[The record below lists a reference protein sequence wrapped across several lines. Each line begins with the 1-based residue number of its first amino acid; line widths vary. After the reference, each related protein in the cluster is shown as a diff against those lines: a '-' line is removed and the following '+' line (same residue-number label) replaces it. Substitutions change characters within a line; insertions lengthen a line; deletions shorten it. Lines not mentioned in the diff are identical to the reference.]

1 MDLQSIILGI
11 LASLFFAV
19 TFVINRSMDLSGGSW
34 IWSASLRYIFMI
46 PFLFVIVSI
55 RGNLAALFSEMKAR
69 PWAWLLWS
77 IVGFGLF
84 YAPLCIAA
92 SYGPSW
98 LVAGTWQLT
107 IVAGSL
113 LVPFFYDNVRAANQI
128 IRVRKKLPVAGLG
141 MSLIIL
147 LGIVL
152 MQAQHA
158 AGLTAKQQWLGI
170 LPVLVAA
177 FAYPLGNRKM
187 MEVCVGRLDAYQRVL
202 GMTLASLPLWFVLCI
217 VGFFTVGAPSV
228 GQTEQSL
235 LVAIS
240 SGVIATVL
248 FFTATD
254 QTRGNP
260 GRLAAVEAT
269 QSMEVIFS
277 VIGEM
282 WFLSGM
288 LPNTVSLIG
297 MVVVMIGM
305 ALHSF
310 VSHGKPGKKV
320 EIENQSISF

>member
-1 MDLQSIILGI
+1 MGVRPIILGI

-19 TFVINRSMDLSGGSW
+19 TFVLNRSMDLSGGSW
-34 IWSASLRYIFMI
+34 LWSASLRYIFMI

-55 RGNLAALFSEMKAR
+55 RGNLAALLAEMKAK
-69 PWAWLLWS
+69 PLAWLIWS
-77 IVGFGLF
+77 LVGFGLF

-113 LVPFFYDNVRAANQI
+113 LVPFFYENVRGSGQMV
-128 IRVRKKLPVAGLG
+128 RVRKKLPVAGLG

-147 LGIVL
+147 LGIII

-158 AGLTAKQQWLGI
+158 EGLTAKQQWLGI

-187 MEVCVGRLDAYQRVL
+187 MEVCLGRLDAYQRVL
-202 GMTLASLPLWFVLCI
+202 GMTLASMPLWILLSA
-217 VGFFTVGAPSV
+217 VGFFTVGAPSA
-228 GQTEQSL
+228 GQTSQSL

-240 SGVIATVL
+240 SGVVATVL

-254 QTRGNP
+254 LTKGNP
-260 GRLAAVEAT
+260 GQLAAVEAT

-277 VIGEM
+277 VLGEM
-282 WFLSGM
+282 WFLSGV
-288 LPNTVSLIG
+288 LPNHESLIG
-297 MVVVMIGM
+297 MAVVVIGM
-305 ALHSF
+305 AFHSF
-310 VSHGKPGKKV
+310 VSHRRPKK
-320 EIENQSISF
+320 EIKEQSISL